1 MSIDKKLN
9 LTLRE
14 IERSDM
20 LNENRY
26 TEDEILD
33 IIMNDSGQIEKL
45 LRDKEYSEII
55 ENVLASYNKVKD
67 FTEKEIDIIRKVVSE
82 QKEVSSK

>member
-55 ENVLASYNKVKD
+55 ERLR
-67 FTEKEIDIIRKVVSE
+67 EGGLI
-82 QKEVSSK
+82 